1 MGASCSEV
9 DVDVTSL
16 EETKIL
22 LLVERSFDR
31 LQIP

>member
-16 EETKIL
+16 EVTKNTIL
-22 LLVERSFDR
+22 SKLKSSGA
-31 LQIP
+31 